1 MPEATYLAVRG
12 QFWFLMLLSHEKIL
26 IMPFTYM
33 QALREV
39 FQQYGPVTNI
49 YHPPRK
55 EGTGYVTMAS
65 PAHATVRMPGL
76 HSVAATLVLPVSC
89 VHAGCMTHCVLPA
102 WHGRMCCLCDPSQVL
117 CSLQIVCTH
126 RHPEPAVEASCTP
139 TGWCSVL
146 WPMQAAL
153 KLDGFFFLGKQLS
166 VVMATQQSGHR
177 KGN

>member
-33 QALREV
+33 QALREL

-49 YHPPRK
+49 YHPPWK

-102 WHGRMCCLCDPSQVL
+102 WHGRMSCLCAPRKFFVRSKLYACIVTLNQPWRPRALRQAGVL
-117 CSLQIVCTH
+117 CSGPC
-126 RHPEPAVEASCTP
+126 RP
-139 TGWCSVL
+139 
-146 WPMQAAL
+146 
-153 KLDGFFFLGKQLS
+153 
-166 VVMATQQSGHR
+166 R
-177 KGN
+177 